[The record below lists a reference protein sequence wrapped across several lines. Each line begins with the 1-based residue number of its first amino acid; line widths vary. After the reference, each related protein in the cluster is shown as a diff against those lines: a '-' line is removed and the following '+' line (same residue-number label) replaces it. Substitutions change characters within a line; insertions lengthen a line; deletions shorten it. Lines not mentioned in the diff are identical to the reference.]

1 LYRGIAT
8 AVRVLG
14 EGRDMSRVASG
25 ILAAVAATF
34 AFGAVHLAGATGSSR
49 LMSDRL
55 NETGLS
61 VASMTST
68 VNRNAKADRAAG
80 AAIDG
85 RSVTMAFEVPA
96 LPNTTLIV
104 RVPTE
109 NAANTPPKSPERSSP
124 ARRTTACEPS
134 VSVLT
139 SVAKQLQPSRCLA

>member
-1 LYRGIAT
+1 
-8 AVRVLG
+8 
-14 EGRDMSRVASG
+14 MSRVASG

-34 AFGAVHLAGATGSSR
+34 AFGAVHLAGATGNNR
-49 LMSDRL
+49 LMADRL
-55 NETGLS
+55 NDTGLS
-61 VASMTST
+61 IVANTAST
-68 VNRNAKADRAAG
+68 VNREAKADRAAG

-139 SVAKQLQPSRCLA
+139 AVAKQLQPSRCLA